1 MDRFSTLTFSNIHI
15 MKKIIIL
22 GVHNSGS
29 TLLAAMMH
37 YLRIN
42 FGLAPTRGKYGF
54 SYELPQVPMVM
65 QHCIR
70 FGMPIDWTQM
80 DLCKESLTS
89 QICEF
94 FQTWEPLDSAIKH
107 PFLCAGLTVVED
119 ELLRELTFINC
130 NRSLANSIEGAI
142 QAYPKRAEAMA
153 EYQTALHEGKES
165 ILARARKLDCTIYDW
180 NYDQLTTETCGAMV
194 RQLQQFLDVPVR
206 PEYVEK
212 SISLYNEQQHHF
224 GL

>member
-1 MDRFSTLTFSNIHI
+1 

-37 YLRIN
+37 FLRIN

-54 SYELPQVPMVM
+54 SYELPQVSMVM
-65 QHCIR
+65 QHSIQ
-70 FGMPIDWTQM
+70 FGLPIDWTQM
-80 DLCKESLTS
+80 DSCREPLTS
-89 QICEF
+89 LIQEF

-119 ELLRELTFINC
+119 ELIRELTFINC

-142 QAYPKRAEAMA
+142 QAYPKRAEMMA
-153 EYQTALHEGKES
+153 EYQTALHEGKEK
-165 ILARARKLDCTIYDW
+165 ILARARTLDCTIYDW

-194 RQLQQFLDVPVR
+194 RQLQQFLDAQVR
-206 PEYVEK
+206 PEYAEK
-212 SISLYNEQQHHF
+212 AIALYDEQQHHF